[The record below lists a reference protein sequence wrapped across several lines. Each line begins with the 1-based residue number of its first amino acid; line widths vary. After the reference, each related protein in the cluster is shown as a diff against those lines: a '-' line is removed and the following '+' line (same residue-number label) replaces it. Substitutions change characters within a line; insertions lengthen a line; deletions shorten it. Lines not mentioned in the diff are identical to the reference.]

1 MSDWKTANQG
11 AELKS
16 FCAIGG
22 RQVAAGAGDA
32 VELVAAG
39 INRRGFGSA
48 KLIIAAHS
56 NNTAAQTLN
65 LTSVKV
71 AYAPDNGSGAPG
83 TYGADVQLIAAPPF
97 ILTTGTGDVYGQF
110 EQDLDFTAQDQW
122 VRIKYTPDLTAGATD
137 VAESVAVLV
146 CGGAQPGVVQ
156 PVTRSA

>member
-16 FCAIGG
+16 FCAVAS
-22 RQVAAGAGDA
+22 RLVAAGAGDGTE
-32 VELVAAG
+32 VVAAG

-48 KLIIAAHS
+48 KLIIAAHC
-56 NNTAAQTLN
+56 NNTAAQKLQ

-83 TYGADVQLIAAPPF
+83 SYGTDTQLLAANF
-97 ILTTGTGDVYGQF
+97 DLVTGTGDNYGQF
-110 EQDLDFTAQDQW
+110 EQDLDFTGQDQW
-122 VRIKYTPDLTAGATD
+122 VRIKYTPDSTAGATD
-137 VAESVAVLV
+137 VAEVAAVLV
-146 CGGAQPGVVQ
+146 CGGAQPGVTQ